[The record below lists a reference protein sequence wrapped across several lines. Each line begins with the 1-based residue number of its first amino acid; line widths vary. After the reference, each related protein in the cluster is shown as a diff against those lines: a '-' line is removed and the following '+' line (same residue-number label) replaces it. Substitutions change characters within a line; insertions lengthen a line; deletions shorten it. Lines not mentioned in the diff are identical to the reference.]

1 MSMNQ
6 STGQE
11 QVQGQ
16 VKVVKCPNCNQK
28 YFLPIGQLESM
39 RELQQ
44 KVRCKKCGLLNNAR
58 DFIDD
63 LTAHSPEV
71 EKPQPESVKPPEP
84 SEPEKPQAN
93 LSEVTHMPMPAITEP
108 SPGYGSLKE
117 YKVLTLKDKVFGG
130 KFEPEKLEF
139 ALNTW
144 AVQGWKVIS
153 ISAVPVAALTRQE
166 EVVIVMEREKTP

>member
-1 MSMNQ
+1 MSQ

-11 QVQGQ
+11 QGQ

-28 YFLPIGQLESM
+28 YTLPIGQLESM

-63 LTAHSPEV
+63 LTAHPPEPA
-71 EKPQPESVKPPEP
+71 KPQPDPEKPPEQTK
-84 SEPEKPQAN
+84 SEEPQVN
-93 LSEVTHMPMPAITEP
+93 FSETTHMPMPAIMDP
-108 SPGYGSLKE
+108 QPGQGPLKE

-130 KFEPEKLEF
+130 KFEPERLEF

-144 AVQGWKVIS
+144 AVQGWKVVS
-153 ISAVPVAALTRQE
+153 ISAVPVTALTRQE
-166 EVVIVMEREKTP
+166 EVVIVMERDKAL